1 MGKAVHADRLEDREE
16 EGWRR
21 CRPAGVRGITLVLKI
36 QGMKLGALQIM

>member
-21 CRPAGVRGITLVLKI
+21 CRPAGVRGITLELKI